1 MAARALIH
9 VPKTAKK
16 GEVIELRAM
25 ISHRMETGHR
35 QGVNGEMIP
44 RDIINRLTCTYEG
57 VEVFSAELFPAVS
70 ANPFVSFYTVAVQ
83 SGVIAFT
90 WTDDAGATQVATAEI
105 TVS

>member
-25 ISHRMETGHR
+25 IAHRMETGYR
-35 QGVNGEMIP
+35 QGMNGEMIP
-44 RDIINRLTCTYEG
+44 RDIINRLTCTYDGE
-57 VEVFSAELFPAVS
+57 EIFSAELFPAVS
-70 ANPFVSFYTVAVQ
+70 ANPFVSFYTVALQ
-83 SGVIAFT
+83 SGTITFT
-90 WTDDAGATQVATAEI
+90 WIDDGGVTQVATAEI

>member
-25 ISHRMETGHR
+25 IAHRMETGYR

-44 RDIINRLTCTYEG
+44 RDIINRLICTYDGE
-57 VEVFSAELFPAVS
+57 EIFSAELFPAMS
-70 ANPFVSFYTVAVQ
+70 ANPFVSFHTVAVQ
-83 SGVIAFT
+83 SGTIAFT
-90 WTDDAGATQVATAEI
+90 WIDDAGVKQVATAEI
-105 TVS
+105 AVS